1 MYHFRGIQVG
11 FLGINTADKTA
22 RVSSKYKDVAFSAT
36 NLADIG
42 TAVAQALSPAIASK
56 TANQILR
63 VHTLTASQADIV
75 AAFEAASGSKY
86 TVQEVDLDA
95 DFKAAQQKLQ
105 QGDFS
110 GVGTLITRAMVD
122 PRTEN
127 NFAQAG
133 TLSNELLELPARGLK
148 ETVSALV

>member
-1 MYHFRGIQVG
+1 MGFIGIS
-11 FLGINTADKTA
+11 TADKTA
-22 RVSSKYKDVAFSAT
+22 RVSSKYKDVAFSGT

-56 TANQILR
+56 TANQVLR

-75 AAFEAASGSKY
+75 AAFETASGSKY
-86 TVQEVDLDA
+86 TVHEVDLDA
-95 DFKAAQQKLQ
+95 DFTAAQQKLQ

-122 PRTEN
+122 PRTGN
-127 NFAQAG
+127 NFEQAG
-133 TLSNELLELPARGLK
+133 ALSNKLLELPARGLK
-148 ETVSALV
+148 ETVQALV